1 MSVTRLE
8 RAASKAQAVSAKGIS
23 VQENSPTSSVL
34 RPSSKIR
41 DRHWE
46 RLAIVYIRQSSPHQV
61 EENRESR
68 ERQYALADLAQ
79 QFGWPADRVLVI
91 DEDQGLSGRSSG
103 NRIGFQRLLTEVS
116 MDHVGLVL
124 GLELSRLARSCK
136 DWHHL
141 VEVCAVFD
149 TLLYDQDGVY
159 DANDSNDRLLLG
171 MKGAM
176 SEFELITLRNR
187 LERGRENKAA
197 RGDLFVNLPI
207 GYVKSP
213 SGEVVLDPDE
223 QVRGVVQLVFDK
235 FEELGTVNGVF
246 RYLRRNKIQLGFR
259 CKLRSQRGQLEWRH
273 PTATRLLAMLRH
285 PIYAGAYAYGLHR
298 HGRKNPVTGEITVGK
313 TFLPPDE
320 VRVLIQDRVPP
331 YISWEQYLANQQRIN
346 ENRSLPTSPGSARGG
361 RALLSGLIVCGR
373 CQRHM
378 KVEYHAEKIRRPQYR
393 CHSLFQE
400 EDDQPCHC
408 LKASPVDELVAQ
420 QVLCALEPAALDLS
434 MQATMDI
441 QRERAGLHQH
451 WQQRLE
457 RAEYDTQRAE
467 RQYQSVEPENRLVA
481 RTLEQRWEESLQ
493 RERQLREEYH
503 RFLAKTPPNL
513 SDTDAERIRALSHN
527 ISALWHAPDTT
538 AQDRKAIVRCLVDQ
552 VVVHVEPRSE
562 YVDVMIYWHGGFKSQ
577 HQVVRPVRCYSQ
589 LRDYDLLVA
598 RIKALH
604 QRGKSVPAIAEQ
616 LNLEGFTTPSRR
628 TVFSTGTLAPIMKR
642 LGLRGELYRSDLLG
656 PNEWWIRD
664 LATELKA
671 PIHKVYY
678 WATHGWIHARK
689 ALSGKHWILWADDDE
704 LKRLEKLK
712 LLRNSHTAQ
721 RNPELTTPKTRK
733 Q

>member
-1 MSVTRLE
+1 MSVNHLE
-8 RAASKAQAVSAKGIS
+8 RTESSDQTTRTKPIPTKEGM
-23 VQENSPTSSVL
+23 PTSSVL

-46 RLAIVYIRQSSPHQV
+46 RLAIVYVRQSSPHQV

-91 DEDQGLSGRSSG
+91 DKDQGLSGKSSENRS
-103 NRIGFQRLLTEVS
+103 GFQRLLAEVT

-141 VEVCAVFD
+141 VEVCAIFD

-159 DANDSNDRLLLG
+159 NANDSNDRLLLG

-176 SEFELITLRNR
+176 SEFELITMRNR

-246 RYLRRNKIQLGFR
+246 RYLRQNKIQLGFR
-259 CKLRSQRGQLEWRH
+259 CKLRSNRGQLEWRH
-273 PTATRLLAMLRH
+273 PTATRILAMLRH
-285 PIYAGAYAYGLHR
+285 PIYGGAYAYGLHR
-298 HGRKNPVTGEITVGK
+298 HGRKNPVTGKITEGK

-320 VRVLIQDRVPP
+320 IRVLIQDRVPP
-331 YISWEQYLANQQRIN
+331 YISWEQYLANQRRIN
-346 ENRSLPTSPGSARGG
+346 DNRSLPNSPGSARCGS
-361 RALLSGLIVCGR
+361 ALLSGLIVCGR

-378 KVEYHAEKIRRPQYR
+378 QAEYHAEKIKRPQYR
-393 CHSLFQE
+393 CRSLFQE
-400 EDDQPCHC
+400 EDDQPCHS

-420 QVLCALEPAALDLS
+420 QVLRALEPAALDLS
-434 MQATMDI
+434 MQATLDI
-441 QRERAGLHQH
+441 QRERERLHQH
-451 WQQRLE
+451 WRQGLE

-481 RTLEQRWEESLQ
+481 RTLEQRWEESLHQ
-493 RERQLREEYH
+493 ERELREEHH
-503 RFLAKTPPNL
+503 RFLTETPTNL
-513 SDTDAERIRALSHN
+513 SEADIERIRALSQN
-527 ISALWHAPDTT
+527 ISALWHAADTS

-562 YVDVMIYWHGGFKSQ
+562 YVDVTICWHGGFKSQ
-577 HQVVRPVRCYSQ
+577 HQVVRPVCRYSQ
-589 LRDYDLLVA
+589 LRDYDLLIA

-604 QRGKSVPAIAEQ
+604 QQGKSVPAIAEQ

-628 TVFSTGTLAPIMKR
+628 NVFSTGTLAPLMKR
-642 LGLRGELYRSDLLG
+642 LGLRGELYCSDLLG

-664 LATELKA
+664 MATELKI

-689 ALSGKHWILWADDDE
+689 APSTKHWILWADDDE

-712 LLRNSHTAQ
+712 LQRNSYTAQ
-721 RNPELTTPKTRK
+721 RNSELTTPNARK
-733 Q
+733 